1 MAQPKGTGSQYYASK
16 MKKKRSKKNL
26 EYLPVRR
33 KIYLSSNQSPAST
46 TGLID
51 AGRLLSTSNHR
62 LYRYGKRY
70 SMKVDMDP
78 QAVSLPTGQID
89 VWALADTWAVQKAF
103 EEAYAAYDKAYEDER
118 ENISKEAR
126 ARWFDFRINPGVAG
140 DLLYATTK
148 SDPTGAVTRLTGG
161 EFDASI
167 VVDSAGTTRT
177 FSWDPTTTAGNYSVP
192 AEYDLSGNTNSSPT
206 TPTGSGPY
214 ADLQADAHPVEME
227 AIQDRGNLPPYD
239 ANAFPEVWVKI
250 ATLQTSNGTSSNGA
264 AKLTTGYFD
273 APCGVVVLNASQGMD
288 SLSEAISVTFQAGDY
303 KGVRAHN
310 MHREGM
316 A

>member
-1 MAQPKGTGSQYYASK
+1 MAKKNSGSHN
-16 MKKKRSKKNL
+16 KKKPL

-33 KIYLSSNQSPAST
+33 KMYLSSTASPAST
-46 TGLID
+46 VGLID
-51 AGRLLSTSNHR
+51 AGRILSTSNHR

-78 QAVSLPTGQID
+78 QALQLPTAQID

-103 EEAYAAYDKAYEDER
+103 EEAYDAYDKSYEDER

-140 DLLYATTK
+140 DLLYSTVK
-148 SDPTGAVTRLTGG
+148 PDPTDPVVKLTGG

-177 FSWDPTTTAGNYSVP
+177 FSWDPSTTAGNYSVP
-192 AEYDLSGNTNSSPT
+192 AEYDLSGNTNSAPT

-214 ADLQADAHPVEME
+214 ADLQADAHPAEMD
-227 AIQDRGNLPPYD
+227 AIQSSGNLPPYE
-239 ANAFPEVWVKI
+239 ANSFPAVWVKI
-250 ATLQTSNGTSSNGA
+250 ATLQTSNGTSSNGVG
-264 AKLTTGYFD
+264 KLTTGYFD
-273 APCGVVVLNASQGMD
+273 APCGVVVLNSSQGMD
-288 SLSEAISVTFQAGDY
+288 QLSEVISVQFQAGDY